1 MGKAGLTGVHDPANW
16 QHRLGAPENEPFPEP
31 HERFSPNPRSDDL
44 SAASEFAFKRY
55 ELKLLAALAQCYRGK
70 IGLDKLPMI
79 PLRMAELIIHAG
91 GLGEW
96 MNRDEKR
103 LKRFWD
109 MVREQSRELG
119 RSRGPVG
126 RGDSWVIA
134 CSKPLGRR
142 GQIGPDRPLASRSRD
157 R

>member
-1 MGKAGLTGVHDPANW
+1 LPSSALLNITGEGGLGKGGLTGVHTILRVGKDGWIWP
-16 QHRLGAPENEPFPEP
+16 PENEPFPEG

-44 SAASEFAFKRY
+44 SAASQFGFKRY

-70 IGLDKLPMI
+70 IGFDKLPMI
-79 PLRMAELIIHAG
+79 PVRMAELIMCAG

-109 MVREQSRELG
+109 MVREQSREEPRL
-119 RSRGPVG
+119 
-126 RGDSWVIA
+126 
-134 CSKPLGRR
+134 KPAQRR
-142 GQIGPDRPLASRSRD
+142 RE
-157 R
+157 

>member
-1 MGKAGLTGVHDPANW
+1 MSLQRRNRYILPSSGLLNESREGGSGKTGLTGVHTILRIGKDGWIWP
-16 QHRLGAPENEPFPEP
+16 PENEPFPEL

-79 PLRMAELIIHAG
+79 PLRMAELIIRAG

-103 LKRFWD
+103 
-109 MVREQSRELG
+109 
-119 RSRGPVG
+119 
-126 RGDSWVIA
+126 
-134 CSKPLGRR
+134 
-142 GQIGPDRPLASRSRD
+142 
-157 R
+157 